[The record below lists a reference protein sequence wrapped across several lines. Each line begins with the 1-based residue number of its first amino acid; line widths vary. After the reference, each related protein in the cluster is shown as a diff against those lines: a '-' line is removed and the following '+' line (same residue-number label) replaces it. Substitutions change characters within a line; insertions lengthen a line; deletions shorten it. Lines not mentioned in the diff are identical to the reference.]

1 MRVTVLTPIPFL
13 GGNHNITYGNICGY
27 AVNKPVDNRIQVRI
41 TAAVLW
47 IKKNLPIILPWGLRS
62 TPGEE

>member
-1 MRVTVLTPIPFL
+1 MRVAVLTPIPFL
-13 GGNHNITYGNICGY
+13 GRKQTITYGNICGY

-47 IKKNLPIILPWGLRS
+47 IKKNLSIILPWGLRS
-62 TPGEE
+62 TPG

>member
-1 MRVTVLTPIPFL
+1 MRIVVLTPVPFL
-13 GGNHNITYGNICGY
+13 GRKHTITYGNICGY

-47 IKKNLPIILPWGLRS
+47 IKKNLSIILPWGLRS
-62 TPGEE
+62 TPGGE